1 MILFRAITHN
11 LKAFSFLCP
20 SLPTATSV
28 TVSDISSVTDYIQF
42 ISTDPQEVTPFC
54 PFYCYC
60 LTFSQCLLFL
70 LSSQPPP
77 LRVIVSR
84 MQFLYFTLLKTQ
96 LSHPC
101 PLTEVGQIKNAQT
114 LTYTSQT
121 PLCCTYLEDAQFHL
135 LHNIPLAVNKPHYL
149 STFLALRGSMV

>member
-1 MILFRAITHN
+1 MILFRSITHN

-20 SLPTATSV
+20 SLPTVGRSAATSV
-28 TVSDISSVTDYIQF
+28 TVSGISSVTDYIQF

-54 PFYCYC
+54 PLYCYC
-60 LTFSQCLLFL
+60 LTFSKCLLFL
-70 LSSQPPP
+70 LSSQQPP

-101 PLTEVGQIKNAQT
+101 PLTEVGQIKPECSDTN
-114 LTYTSQT
+114 LHLPDTS
-121 PLCCTYLEDAQFHL
+121 L
-135 LHNIPLAVNKPHYL
+135 LHISGGCPVSSPA
-149 STFLALRGSMV
+149 